1 MHSWGPQMLAPG
13 ALLMPQI
20 HCAKCI
26 IRAAGAAS
34 RRLLASGR
42 CRQRDFGCGQG
53 RHRPC
58 DVTAVRTFLFFLG
71 SKRLSFFRRAMC
83 SMSVTDRLHWQ
94 LRFEELILKSQTL
107 IQSPPLGGRLARR
120 GPKATQSGLLQRVAI
135 RAGSCPETRAPQHM
149 VHLVTAA
156 EPGAATL
163 LAPVVETLSERC
175 PSVVSIVRSDA
186 AAAAAQP
193 QQRRRRDR
201 EPRGKP
207 TRGSDT
213 EVGATESATCHWA
226 MLAGRALP

>member
-1 MHSWGPQMLAPG
+1 MDACWLQD
-13 ALLMPQI
+13 
-20 HCAKCI
+20 
-26 IRAAGAAS
+26 AAANEI
-34 RRLLASGR
+34 L
-42 CRQRDFGCGQG
+42 D
-53 RHRPC
+53 
-58 DVTAVRTFLFFLG
+58 AVRDGIARAMLQPCAHFCPSWARSVFHFFGL
-71 SKRLSFFRRAMC
+71 RAMC

-94 LRFEELILKSQTL
+94 LRFEETVLKSQTL

-135 RAGSCPETRAPQHM
+135 RAGSCPESRAPQHM

-201 EPRGKP
+201 EPRRKP

-213 EVGATESATCHWA
+213 EVGATESATCHRA
-226 MLAGRALP
+226 MVAGRALP